1 MSQITSYTSLTSPT
15 TDDVLPIVDIHDT
28 TMSSAGTTKQVTVAN
43 LIGGAAG
50 RLTPTAVKT
59 TNYTAAAGDL
69 ALMNTSGGALNTCK
83 LPLSAADQSVVAW
96 KLVKS
101 SSTPAAVT
109 VLCQGSDVLNVA
121 SGATSFQLTRLNQTV
136 TLQYK
141 ASSAIWYII
150 GTDPALPLD
159 TTAADIAAPGNQSA
173 GATLMA
179 ADAGHVHPASGWTP
193 GDHGLAAWTYDP
205 ILLASAAGAPATG
218 TIYMFGLKV
227 RTSVTVSNIYFVLG
241 NTQAAGVTA
250 GENFVGLY
258 SSTTR
263 LAQVAT
269 DSSFGGVIDALVPCS
284 ITPQALTPGQYWVA
298 FLMNATTM
306 PTLANMWGPTGSQT
320 SFNLGLTAANYRC
333 STGGTTA
340 TALPSSTPTLT
351 LASRNYWTAIG

>member
-50 RLTPTAVKT
+50 RLTPTPVKT
-59 TNYTAAAGDL
+59 TNYTAAPGDL
-69 ALMNTSGGALNTCK
+69 ALMNTSGGALSTCK
-83 LPLSAADQSVVAW
+83 LPAAPADQSVIGW

-101 SSTPAAVT
+101 SATPAAVT

-121 SGATSFQLTRLNQTV
+121 SGLTSFQLTRLNQAV

-141 ASSAIWYII
+141 ASSAIWYVI

-179 ADAGHVHPASGWTP
+179 ADAGHVHPATGWTP

-205 ILLASAAGAPATG
+205 MLIAAAAAPAAG
-218 TIYMFGLKV
+218 TIYMLGLKV
-227 RTSVTVSNIYFVLG
+227 RQPVTVSNIYFVLG
-241 NTQAAGVTA
+241 GTQAATVTA
-250 GENFVGLY
+250 GENFAGLY
-258 SSTTR
+258 SSATR
-263 LAQVAT
+263 LAQVSI
-269 DSSFGGVIDALVPCS
+269 DSSFGGTADALVTCA

-306 PTLANMWGPTGSQT
+306 PTLANMWGSLNSQT
-320 SFNLGLTAANYRC
+320 SYNLGLTSANYR
-333 STGGTTA
+333 SATGGTAA
-340 TALPSSTPTLT
+340 TALPATTPTLAIT
-351 LASRNYWTAIG
+351 GKSYWTAIG